1 MNPPSDNVPLTL
13 VKQKVGRWM
22 MRGAW
27 IVEVSAVF
35 VGLAI
40 AAAIGWSTAA
50 QIQLANDGVIP
61 RAKWVDIVIA
71 ALPLTIIAVVELCR
85 IPLAVASYHVVS
97 KKWRTL
103 FLAML
108 LLLITLNFET
118 LSQGFM
124 RQYQNLTYS
133 VEKLY
138 DELQIVNE
146 TLNSA
151 NTRYSELVSLNPE
164 DLRNRHLDRLEK
176 IQSIYKKEISD
187 IDSDHTDPSLSQKLD
202 QLDAEIAALEK
213 TKQDVI
219 KREIDNQNPKKSD
232 MDRAQKA
239 RRDSLTDQLNQ
250 EKRDLRDLN
259 SRERQDLKDGNIFTR
274 AGIQDRYAKQ
284 RGPIEKRISYLNSQL
299 VEISSTP
306 NSTSRDTVAELE
318 RLYSNKVETLYRKRA
333 QIVEDSVSSSAKAL
347 ITSARMQAKNRYDKA
362 RAVEDGNYQ
371 RELDLL
377 KDRTSSLQ
385 SLEKERVE
393 LTKSRTELREKVSLE
408 ARNSPIHSL
417 ARLISGERSSAD
429 ISPAVIRNVAIVWFS
444 SIALIVAVTGTVLAF
459 AGQVLLHGRP
469 EHKEKPSK
477 LIKSIRRFLIRTSR
491 RRKHY
496 RIQEK
501 VKVVKEIEQVEKI
514 VTKEVEKPV
523 EVNVYH
529 TKYRYLPVP
538 GWGVASDVSDK
549 DDDKGVKF
557 EPTLNVSKDSE

>member
-1 MNPPSDNVPLTL
+1 MNPSSDNVSLAL
-13 VKQKVGRWM
+13 VKQKVGAWM

-27 IVEVSAVF
+27 TVEVAAVF
-35 VGLAI
+35 IGLAI
-40 AAAIGWSTAA
+40 AAAIGWSTAE

-61 RAKWVDIVIA
+61 RTKWVDIVIA

-97 KKWRTL
+97 TKWRTL
-103 FLAML
+103 FLTML

-138 DELQIVNE
+138 DELQIANE
-146 TLNSA
+146 KLNSA

-176 IQSIYKKEISD
+176 IQTIYKREISD
-187 IDSDHTDPSLSQKLD
+187 IDSDHTDPSLSKKLD
-202 QLDAEIAALEK
+202 QLDVEIAALEK
-213 TKQDVI
+213 TKQDNI
-219 KREIDNQNPKKSD
+219 KREIDNQNDKQSD

-239 RRDSLTDQLNQ
+239 RRDSLSEQLNQ

-274 AGIQDRYAKQ
+274 VGIQDRYAKQ
-284 RGPIEKRISYLNSQL
+284 RVPIEKRISYLNSQL

-306 NSTSRDTVAELE
+306 SSTSQDKVAELE
-318 RLYSNKVETLYRKRA
+318 RFYSNKIEQLYRKRA
-333 QIVEDSVSSSAKAL
+333 QIVEDSVSPSARTL
-347 ITSARMQAKNRYDKA
+347 ITSARMRAKDRYDKA

-385 SLEKERVE
+385 DLEKERDE
-393 LTKSRTELREKVSLE
+393 LTKTRAELREKVILE

-429 ISPAVIRNVAIVWFS
+429 IPPAVIRNVAIIWFS

-459 AGQVLLHGRP
+459 AGQVLLYGRS

-477 LIKSIRRFLIRTSR
+477 LVKSIRRFLIRTSR

-496 RIQEK
+496 RIKEK
-501 VKVVKEIEQVEKI
+501 VEVVKEIEQVEKI
-514 VTKEVEKPV
+514 VIKEVEKPV

-529 TKYRYLPVP
+529 TKYRYLPIP
-538 GWGVASDVSDK
+538 GWGAASDVSEKGDDK
-549 DDDKGVKF
+549 DVKF
-557 EPTLNVSKDSE
+557 EPTLNAPKDSV